1 MSNLTPNN
9 GIYLKLVS
17 LFNAEQKATLSKM
30 SLNSIDR
37 AVFAAKV
44 FQAATGDKIE
54 NVIDLIFG
62 KGAYAA
68 NKEEIDGLLA

>member
-9 GIYLKLVS
+9 GIYLKLIS
-17 LFNAEQKATLSKM
+17 LFTADQKKTLSNL

-44 FQAATGDKIE
+44 FQQATGDKME